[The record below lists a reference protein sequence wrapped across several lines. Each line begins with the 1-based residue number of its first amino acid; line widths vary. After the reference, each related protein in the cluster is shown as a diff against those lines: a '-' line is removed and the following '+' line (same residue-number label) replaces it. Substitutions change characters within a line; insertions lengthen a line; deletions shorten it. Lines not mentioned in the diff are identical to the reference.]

1 MARQFDLYR
10 LADGGQ
16 VLVIQSDLLEDLNTR
31 VVCLAL
37 PDIASPQGF
46 AGLSPRLTA
55 GDLGIHI
62 APHVV
67 ATLTLAELGTHVAS
81 FSHERERIIRAVDV
95 MLTGS

>member
-10 LADGGQ
+10 MSEGDY
-16 VLVIQSDLLEDLNTR
+16 VVILQSDVLEDLTTR

-37 PDIASPQGF
+37 PESSVGQSMPYISPILM
-46 AGLSPRLTA
+46 AGDMRIRLT
-55 GDLGIHI
+55 
-62 APHVV
+62 PQVV

-81 FSHERERIIRAVDV
+81 LQHERDRIIRAVDL